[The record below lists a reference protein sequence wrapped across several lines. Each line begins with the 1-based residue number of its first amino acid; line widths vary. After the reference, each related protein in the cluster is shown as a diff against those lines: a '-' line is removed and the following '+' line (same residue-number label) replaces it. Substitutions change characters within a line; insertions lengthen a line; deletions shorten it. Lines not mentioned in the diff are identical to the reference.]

1 MITRKQ
7 KQCSTQ
13 SSQSGFT
20 IVESLMAVVV
30 AAVLMTAIAPVIV
43 LSAATRVQTSGTGN
57 PSRETYV
64 DGLRGGAIAAPSN
77 TVQLTTSQH
86 FFQNVAALVAPQ
98 LAWQVCTALI

>member
-30 AAVLMTAIAPVIV
+30 AVLMTAIAPCGLVGCNQV
-43 LSAATRVQTSGTGN
+43 QSKRVELATQAAK
-57 PSRETYV
+57 TYV
-64 DGLRGGAIAAPSN
+64 DGLRGGAIAAQATQFNLLPVSISFKMP
-77 TVQLTTSQH
+77 L
-86 FFQNVAALVAPQ
+86 
-98 LAWQVCTALI
+98 